1 MVRHNKENHRMG
13 YKAREYKRTTI
24 RRLDIFSGN
33 ECYEPS
39 CTKRM
44 VAEDGTSIVSKICHI
59 RAASPNGPRYD
70 ATMDDDQRR
79 DYGNL
84 LLLCDEHHTMIDN
97 KDNEL
102 IFTVDLLE
110 AWKQEHVQKVMYAQ
124 GIPSSLKKAVFALA
138 DLDVDSQLIAE
149 EDAVPFGI
157 AEKMSYN
164 NLVRNRFIIEEYKVF
179 YTRIDAIY
187 RELETAGSF
196 RKERLLKNVRSAYL
210 RAKGK
215 FVHPDQ
221 DPLEQLRLHADDI
234 FEEVEDR
241 LQDSITRESG
251 PGGDPNTGF
260 GIVVVMVDAF
270 MRCKILENPN

>member
-1 MVRHNKENHRMG
+1 MG

-221 DPLEQLRLHADDI
+221 DPLEQLRVHADDI